1 MIGLGMLDT
10 ATPELAQFPRAAWKL
25 LSKQLL
31 IRLGGAGS
39 VLTENCC
46 ADGHFGWY
54 EGCSGWAVYIP
65 ELEMWHLRC
74 LDD

>member
-1 MIGLGMLDT
+1 MMQKVCTGADYGSPSL
-10 ATPELAQFPRAAWKL
+10 ELSRQVPF
-25 LSKQLL
+25 
-31 IRLGGAGS
+31 
-39 VLTENCC
+39 TENCS

-54 EGCSGWAVYIP
+54 EGCGGWAVYIP